1 MGTVAETFKSN
12 FIEYE
17 FTVDFEE
24 TSTRYLFDKKDFTPE
39 QVDILADTFNT
50 LYDNEIVTSSFDE
63 YLETMGISFYTMGE
77 NKRTFK

>member
-1 MGTVAETFKSN
+1 MGIVAETFKSN

-24 TSTRYLFDKKDFTPE
+24 TSTRYLFDKKNLTTS

-63 YLETMGISFYTMGE
+63 YLKSLGIDFYTMGE
-77 NKRTFK
+77 NKRTFE